1 MLSGSSDGIARGDDR
16 RRGFATPEPS
26 SLLLALR
33 PEGLRAWFESL
44 SKTDRWPRG
53 SETLPNPE
61 RFPIMP
67 STVIRSFAYDPA
79 AHTLDVQFVSGRRYA
94 YLDVP
99 EREVEAMRRATS
111 KGGFFNRRIRDRYR
125 FERR

>member
-1 MLSGSSDGIARGDDR
+1 MKRDSAPARWC
-16 RRGFATPEPS
+16 AMPS
-26 SLLLALR
+26 S
-33 PEGLRAWFESL
+33 
-44 SKTDRWPRG
+44 
-53 SETLPNPE
+53 
-61 RFPIMP
+61 
-67 STVIRSFAYDPA
+67 VIRSFDYDAA
-79 AHTLDVQFVSGRRYA
+79 AHRLDVQFVSGRHYA

>member
-1 MLSGSSDGIARGDDR
+1 MAEPWPTTRLCCVGAGKRFKR
-16 RRGFATPEPS
+16 FRLMPS
-26 SLLLALR
+26 S
-33 PEGLRAWFESL
+33 
-44 SKTDRWPRG
+44 
-53 SETLPNPE
+53 
-61 RFPIMP
+61 
-67 STVIRSFAYDPA
+67 VIRSFHYDPA